1 LDSASELLA
10 CWLEFAGESASVE
23 NNPQEDE
30 KVMQQIQVLDHQKS
44 VGISEDSSLVDGND
58 NDATTA
64 MLQTKTSAAGTIAIT
79 HQNLQAESRRAICVD
94 SQLDLLTLRQ
104 VDESEMRESLVNGP
118 PSDKK
123 VQLSSGNKSN
133 IKLKKDLSGRE
144 RARLEECQVFPRKPF
159 DWEGLRSQ
167 FEVKSDGRRRS
178 TGKEEDP
185 SAARNSMNKDGVDWE
200 AVRLA
205 DVEVIAEVIKERGFN
220 WILAGRIKV
229 CVFIFCLV

>member
-1 LDSASELLA
+1 
-10 CWLEFAGESASVE
+10 
-23 NNPQEDE
+23 
-30 KVMQQIQVLDHQKS
+30 MQQIQVLDHQKS
-44 VGISEDSSLVDGND
+44 VGISEDSSLVYGNQ

-64 MLQTKTSAAGTIAIT
+64 MLQTKTSAGTIAIT
-79 HQNLQAESRRAICVD
+79 QQNLQAESSTAICVD
-94 SQLDLLTLRQ
+94 SQLDLLTLHQ
-104 VDESEMRESLVNGP
+104 VDESEMRESFVNG

-167 FEVKSDGRRRS
+167 FEVKSDGRRRRS

-185 SAARNSMNKDGVDWE
+185 SAARNSMNEDGVDWE

-229 CVFIFCLV
+229 SVFIFCLL

>member
-1 LDSASELLA
+1 
-10 CWLEFAGESASVE
+10 
-23 NNPQEDE
+23 
-30 KVMQQIQVLDHQKS
+30 MQQVQVLDHQKS

-64 MLQTKTSAAGTIAIT
+64 MLQTKTSAGTNAIT
-79 HQNLQAESRRAICVD
+79 HPNLQAESSRAICVD
-94 SQLDLLTLRQ
+94 SQLDLLTLHQ
-104 VDESEMRESLVNGP
+104 VDESEMREILVNG

-123 VQLSSGNKSN
+123 VQLSSSGNKSN

-159 DWEGLRSQ
+159 DWEGLRTQ
-167 FEVKSDGRRRS
+167 FEVKSDGRRRRS

-185 SAARNSMNKDGVDWE
+185 SAARNSMNEDGVDWE

-229 CVFIFCLV
+229 SVFIFCLV

>member
-1 LDSASELLA
+1 
-10 CWLEFAGESASVE
+10 
-23 NNPQEDE
+23 
-30 KVMQQIQVLDHQKS
+30 MQQIQVLDHQKS
-44 VGISEDSSLVDGND
+44 VGISEDSSLVDGNE

-64 MLQTKTSAAGTIAIT
+64 MLQTKTSADTIAIT
-79 HQNLQAESRRAICVD
+79 QQNLQAESSRAICVD
-94 SQLDLLTLRQ
+94 SQLDLLTLHQ
-104 VDESEMRESLVNGP
+104 VDESEMRESLVNG

-167 FEVKSDGRRRS
+167 FKVKSDGRRRS

-185 SAARNSMNKDGVDWE
+185 SAARNSMNEDGVDWE

-229 CVFIFCLV
+229 SVFIFSLAL